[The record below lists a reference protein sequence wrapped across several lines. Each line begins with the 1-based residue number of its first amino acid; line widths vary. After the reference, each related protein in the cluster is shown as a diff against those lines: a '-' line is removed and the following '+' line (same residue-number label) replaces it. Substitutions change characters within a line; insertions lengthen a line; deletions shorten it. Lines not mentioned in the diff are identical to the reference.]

1 MNDIFTATL
10 WIRCCENTHVH
21 THTALTC
28 RPGRFRNGQMSVF
41 SSLFAL
47 FLSCAL
53 VRMWRVGSAQREGT
67 RVQRCVGIIRCSEHI
82 YSHTEGRL
90 PQWEHRLCLHS
101 SCPASPRISHPSY
114 LHTLPLRYSHT
125 LNKPTCTNC
134 FIIQMYNW
142 LFYIYITQKRAVQ
155 SSPRWKNGERERK
168 ARQEGE
174 SVEAA
179 QSHGEFLRN
188 STISFTVY
196 DLLSIHWGFG
206 STNSTNLHFYTNHI
220 VLINIAKNIGSL
232 VNEFSKKQKKK
243 KKLTFLFI

>member
-142 LFYIYITQKRAVQ
+142 LFYIYNTETSCAVK
-155 SSPRWKNGERERK
+155 SEMKEWRERK
-168 ARQEGE
+168 ESEARRWICGGSAVSRRIPTKFYNLIYGLRSALDPLRVRFNKFNKSAFLYE
-174 SVEAA
+174 S
-179 QSHGEFLRN
+179 
-188 STISFTVY
+188 Y
-196 DLLSIHWGFG
+196 C
-206 STNSTNLHFYTNHI
+206 TN
-220 VLINIAKNIGSL
+220 
-232 VNEFSKKQKKK
+232 
-243 KKLTFLFI
+243 